1 METRGSEA
9 ETGPSAVTRRSIGTA
24 PPRVHGGRPA
34 ARARLRPAA
43 VAVLTCLAGL
53 LLASCVPPDRPPA
66 LGDAPP
72 EAVMSLLRPDTVRTV
87 VLQPGVRYRYLWS
100 SAGPWA
106 VHLVEASLADR
117 CELAV
122 EVLRPESREGG
133 GGGRATVSA
142 MAAGEAESVVAAVNA
157 DFFTAEGV
165 PVGTEVVDG
174 RLTARGVR
182 PVFAW
187 RAGAPPWM
195 GVEPVDGGAV
205 APAWTG
211 ETRGGP
217 AEEVV
222 GGFPDLLDDGAR
234 VGDLEVRARPSFAAA
249 RHPRT
254 AVAYDEDSGRLWLV
268 VVDGRQPPHSAG
280 MSLPELTTLLEAL
293 GAEEALNL
301 DGGGSTTMVLGDA
314 PVNRPSDA
322 TGERPV
328 VNALA
333 LVRSPGRCRQ

>member
-1 METRGSEA
+1 MDTRGSEMG
-9 ETGPSAVTRRSIGTA
+9 TGPSAATRRSIGTL
-24 PPRVHGGRPA
+24 PPRVHGGSSA
-34 ARARLRPAA
+34 ARGRLRHAA
-43 VAVLTCLAGL
+43 VVLACLAGL
-53 LLASCVPPDRPPA
+53 LFASCAPPDRPPA
-66 LGDAPP
+66 LGEALP
-72 EAVMSLLRPDTVRTV
+72 EAVLSLLRPDTVRTV
-87 VLQPGVRYRYLWS
+87 ALHPGVRYRYLWS
-100 SAGPWA
+100 PAGPWA
-106 VHLVEASLADR
+106 VHLVEAGLADR
-117 CELAV
+117 CELAL
-122 EVLRPESREGG
+122 EVFRPESREGG
-133 GGGRATVSA
+133 GTGRATVSS
-142 MAAGEAESVVAAVNA
+142 MAAGEADAVVAAVNA
-157 DFFTAEGV
+157 DFFTPGGA

-174 RLTARGVR
+174 RVTARGVR

-195 GVEPVDGGAV
+195 GVQPVDGRGV
-205 APAWTG
+205 APAWAGGRPG
-211 ETRGGP
+211 EP

-254 AVAYDEDSGRLWLV
+254 AVAYDEDAGRLWLV

-301 DGGGSTTMVLGDA
+301 DGGGSTTMVVGDA

-333 LVRSPGRCRQ
+333 LIRSPDGCRQ